1 MFYVCVFRYPCLEDN
16 IDLFACVFR
25 KVYEI
30 EAREEDEEKI
40 PVDLN
45 KSLSWTMI
53 HGLWSKFK
61 NIKKKRKTYIYGFCL
76 LLWNIPVQ
84 KNQVEVLLSGCSWNI
99 IWGGKSWIYEFFC
112 SALQWD
118 HIEGG
123 NHRFLINIMMESMQN
138 NFLFV
143 IFMWKV
149 CFSEFYF
156 CELKLKLLQELRKL
170 PNPMSLKYGR
180 VIVNVEIVVLCKN
193 VFQMSHFLRIA
204 LWVCSLN
211 IFVYVGQVFSPHW
224 SLRCLKGEEV
234 SQSA

>member
-1 MFYVCVFRYPCLEDN
+1 MCLQ
-16 IDLFACVFR
+16 ISLSWRQHWFICSCFR
-25 KVYEI
+25 KVNEI

-61 NIKKKRKTYIYGFCL
+61 NIKKKRKTCMYIYGFCL
-76 LLWNIPVQ
+76 LLWNIRVQ

-123 NHRFLINIMMESMQN
+123 NNSFFINIMMDSMQN

-143 IFMWKV
+143 ISM
-149 CFSEFYF
+149 
-156 CELKLKLLQELRKL
+156 
-170 PNPMSLKYGR
+170 
-180 VIVNVEIVVLCKN
+180 
-193 VFQMSHFLRIA
+193 
-204 LWVCSLN
+204 
-211 IFVYVGQVFSPHW
+211 
-224 SLRCLKGEEV
+224 
-234 SQSA
+234 